1 LAEQSFSVGFW
12 DFSGS
17 QLALRFFQ
25 VFSCLLGSFGFSV
38 GFWDF
43 SGF

>member
-12 DFSGS
+12 YFSGS
-17 QLALRFFQ
+17 QLALGFFQ
-25 VFSCLLGSFGFSV
+25 VFNWLLGLFGFSV